1 MQTFTNKGFIKLKSV
16 KSTIS
21 PSMDIQLPSNLER
34 YIYELFGKNNKLV
47 INSLNYLYKNKKIL
61 INKNHI
67 KKIQKNFKSSKVNEK
82 DTLLTMKD
90 FFTRYKIILD
100 PHTAVGV
107 AAEKKQKIKSL
118 PVIYLAT
125 AHPGK
130 FPETINRAIG
140 KKINLP
146 KKLLNKKEKYKV
158 INLNYNKI
166 KNYMIKQ
173 SRFVKN
179 V

>member
-1 MQTFTNKGFIKLKSV
+1 M
-16 KSTIS
+16 
-21 PSMDIQLPSNLER
+21 
-34 YIYELFGKNNKLV
+34 
-47 INSLNYLYKNKKIL
+47 
-61 INKNHI
+61 
-67 KKIQKNFKSSKVNEK
+67 
-82 DTLLTMKD
+82 
-90 FFTRYKIILD
+90 
-100 PHTAVGV
+100 
-107 AAEKKQKIKSL
+107 

>member
-1 MQTFTNKGFIKLKSV
+1 MNKQDWKFVSNWFD
-16 KSTIS
+16 
-21 PSMDIQLPSNLER
+21 DIQRGTFWQRLKGGE
-34 YIYELFGKNNKLV
+34 FTKL
-47 INSLNYLYKNKKIL
+47 SQRHYL
-61 INKNHI
+61 
-67 KKIQKNFKSSKVNEK
+67 Q
-82 DTLLTMKD
+82 
-90 FFTRYKIILD
+90 
-100 PHTAVGV
+100 
-107 AAEKKQKIKSL
+107 
-118 PVIYLAT
+118 
-125 AHPGK
+125 

>member
-1 MQTFTNKGFIKLKSV
+1 
-16 KSTIS
+16 
-21 PSMDIQLPSNLER
+21 
-34 YIYELFGKNNKLV
+34 
-47 INSLNYLYKNKKIL
+47 
-61 INKNHI
+61 
-67 KKIQKNFKSSKVNEK
+67 
-82 DTLLTMKD
+82 MKD

-100 PHTAVGV
+100 PHTAVGI